1 MARLPMRMGGLGLR
15 YAVQCADAAYW
26 ASWADALP
34 MINERTPAI
43 ANLVVQTMDD
53 GSTDTSCLAELKE
66 AADHSDEEGF
76 WWRPSWSAVREGE

>member
-1 MARLPMRMGGLGLR
+1 MGGLGLR
-15 YAVQCADAAYW
+15 SAVQCADAAYW
-26 ASWADALP
+26 ASWADVLP

-66 AADHSDEEGF
+66 AADRLDKRRVSGGAPAGQHCAKGNDLQ
-76 WWRPSWSAVREGE
+76 R

>member
-1 MARLPMRMGGLGLR
+1 MARFPMRMGGLGLR
-15 YAVQCADAAYW
+15 SAVRCADAAYW

-43 ANLVVQTMDD
+43 ANVVQSMDD

-66 AADHSDEEGF
+66 AADHLDEEGF
-76 WWRPSWSAVREGE
+76 WWRPNWVSIA

>member
-1 MARLPMRMGGLGLR
+1 MGGLGLR
-15 YAVQCADAAYW
+15 SAVRCADAAYW

-34 MINERTPAI
+34 TINERTPAI

-66 AADHSDEEGF
+66 AADHLDEEGF
-76 WWRPSWSAVREGE
+76 WWRPSWSTLREGERPQK